1 VTKELMTLHRLGCYV
16 MPGSSIDP
24 VAGVAEA
31 VAAEQLGLGSVWIS
45 ERWAAKELG
54 SLAGALAM
62 ATDRVRIISG
72 ITHFGTRHPVAL
84 AGLATT
90 TQALSGGRF
99 ALGLGRSLPNLWPML
114 GLPTPTVPLMEDLAQ
129 ILRDIWAGESVSY
142 SGPAGVFPRLFASE
156 QPDVEPPP
164 LLLAAI
170 GPKTLALAGR
180 AFDGVILHPF
190 LTAAA
195 VTRSRE
201 VVRAAATAAGRDP
214 DSVRVYGE
222 LVVAPDMDDDAA
234 DRIVAAR
241 ALTYFDM
248 QGLGEALFAANGWD
262 TGTLA
267 KIRSHPHMKQVSTFA
282 DHDLT
287 VEERIEVVHD
297 TVPVDWLRDT
307 SGGGDATKVANQLR
321 AYLDA
326 GIDELVLHG
335 AAPTELASVVAAFAP
350 EPSMA

>member
-1 VTKELMTLHRLGCYV
+1 MKLDRLGCYV
-16 MPGSSIDP
+16 MPGASTDP
-24 VAGVAEA
+24 VAGLGEA
-31 VAAEQLGLGSVWIS
+31 VAAERLGLGSVWVS

-54 SLAGALAM
+54 SLAGALAV
-62 ATDRVRIISG
+62 ATERVRIIAG

-99 ALGLGRSLPNLWPML
+99 ALGLGRSLPDLWPML
-114 GLPTPTVPLMEDLAQ
+114 GLPTPTIPLMEDHAQ
-129 ILRDIWAGESVSY
+129 ILRDIWAGKTVSY
-142 SGPAGVFPRLFASE
+142 SGPAGDFPRVFASD
-156 QPDVEPPP
+156 QPDVRRPP

-190 LTAAA
+190 LTPAA
-195 VTRSRE
+195 VALSRGI
-201 VVRAAATAAGRDP
+201 VRAAAIEAGRDP
-214 DSVRVYGE
+214 DAVRVYGE
-222 LVVAPDMDDDAA
+222 IVVAPDSDDDAT

-248 QGLGEALFAANGWD
+248 RGLAEALFRANGWD
-262 TGTLA
+262 MKTLE
-267 KIRSHPHMKQVSTFA
+267 KIRSHPHMKRVSTFA

-287 VEERIEVVHD
+287 IEERIEVVHD
-297 TVPVDWLRDT
+297 TVPGDWLRET
-307 SGGGDATKVANQLR
+307 SGSGEAAEIAGQLR
-321 AYLDA
+321 TYLDA

-335 AAPTELASVVAAFAP
+335 AKPTELASVVTAFAP
-350 EPSMA
+350 EPSLT

>member
-1 VTKELMTLHRLGCYV
+1 MTLNRLGCYV
-16 MPGSSIDP
+16 MPGASTDP

-54 SLAGALAM
+54 SLAGALAV
-62 ATDRVRIISG
+62 ATTRVRINSG

-84 AGLATT
+84 AGLAST

-114 GLPTPTVPLMEDLAQ
+114 GLPTPTVPLMEDLAR
-129 ILRDIWAGESVSY
+129 ILRDIWAGKTVSY
-142 SGPAGVFPRLFASE
+142 SGPAGMFPRLFGSE

-190 LTAAA
+190 LTTAA
-195 VTRSRE
+195 VARSRE
-201 VVRAAATAAGRDP
+201 IVRAAATEAGRDP

-222 LVVAPDMDDDAA
+222 LVVAPDMDADAA

-248 QGLGEALFAANGWD
+248 QGLGEALFAVNNWD
-262 TGTLA
+262 PGTLA
-267 KIRSHPHMKQVSTFA
+267 RIRSHPHMKRVSTFA

-287 VEERIEVVHD
+287 IDERIEVVHD
-297 TVPVDWLRDT
+297 TVPADWLRET
-307 SGGGDATKVANQLR
+307 SGGGAAAEVASRLR

-335 AAPTELASVVAAFAP
+335 ASPSELASVVAAFAP
-350 EPSMA
+350 EPSLR

>member
-1 VTKELMTLHRLGCYV
+1 VTAQLIKLDRLGCYV
-16 MPGSSIDP
+16 MAGASTDP
-24 VAGVAEA
+24 LAGLAEA
-31 VAAEQLGLGSVWIS
+31 VAAERLGLGSVWVS

-54 SLAGALAM
+54 SLAGALAV
-62 ATDRVRIISG
+62 ATKRVKIIAG

-99 ALGLGRSLPNLWPML
+99 VLGLGRSLPDLWPML
-114 GLPTPTVPLMEDLAQ
+114 GLPTPTVPLMEDHAQ
-129 ILRDIWAGESVSY
+129 ILRDIWAGKAVSY
-142 SGPAGVFPRLFASE
+142 SGPAGVFPRLFASD
-156 QPDVEPPP
+156 QPDVTRPP

-190 LTAAA
+190 LTPAA
-195 VTRSRE
+195 VAMSRGI
-201 VVRAAATAAGRDP
+201 VRAAAIEAGRDP
-214 DSVRVYGE
+214 DAVRVYGE
-222 LVVAPDMDDDAA
+222 IVVAPDLDDDAA

-248 QGLGEALFAANGWD
+248 RGLAEALFTANGWD
-262 TGTLA
+262 TQVLE
-267 KIRSHPHMKQVSTFA
+267 KIRSHPHMKRVSTFA

-287 VEERIEVVHD
+287 IEERIEVVHD
-297 TVPVDWLRDT
+297 TVPGDWLRET
-307 SGGGDATKVANQLR
+307 SGSGGAAEVAVQLR
-321 AYLDA
+321 TYLDA

-335 AAPTELASVVAAFAP
+335 AKPTELASLVTAFAP
-350 EPSMA
+350 EPRF

>member
-1 VTKELMTLHRLGCYV
+1 VTKELMTVDRLGCYV
-16 MPGSSIDP
+16 MPGASTDP
-24 VAGVAEA
+24 VAGLAEA
-31 VAAEQLGLGSVWIS
+31 VEAERLGLGSVWVS

-54 SLAGALAM
+54 SLAGALAV
-62 ATDRVRIISG
+62 ATERVKIVAG

-99 ALGLGRSLPNLWPML
+99 SLGIGRSLPNLWPML
-114 GLPTPTVPLMEDLAQ
+114 GLPTPTIRLMEDHAK
-129 ILRDIWAGESVSY
+129 ILRDIWAGTTVSY
-142 SGPAGVFPRLFASE
+142 SGPAGVFPRLFASD
-156 QPDVEPPP
+156 QPDVTPPP

-190 LTAAA
+190 LTPAA
-195 VTRSRE
+195 VAQSRE
-201 VVRAAATAAGRDP
+201 LVRAAAAGAGRDP

-222 LVVAPDMDDDAA
+222 LVVAPDMDDEAA

-262 TGTLA
+262 IGTLE
-267 KIRSHPHMKQVSTFA
+267 KIRAHPHMKRVSTFA

-287 VEERIEVVHD
+287 IEERIEVVHD
-297 TVPVDWLRDT
+297 TVPPDWLRDT
-307 SGGGDATKVANQLR
+307 SGSGHAAAVAVQLR
-321 AYLDA
+321 TYLDA
-326 GIDELVLHG
+326 GLDELVLHG
-335 AAPTELASVVAAFAP
+335 AGPTELASVVAAFAS
-350 EPSMA
+350 EPSLA

>member
-1 VTKELMTLHRLGCYV
+1 VTEELTTADRLGCYV
-16 MPGSSIDP
+16 MPGASTDP

-31 VAAEQLGLGSVWIS
+31 IEAERIGLGSVWIS

-54 SLAGALAM
+54 SLAGALAI
-62 ATDRVRIISG
+62 ATKRIRINSG

-84 AGLATT
+84 AGLAST

-114 GLPTPTVPLMEDLAQ
+114 GLPTPTVGLMEDLAQ
-129 ILRDIWAGESVSY
+129 ILRDIWAGKAVSY

-156 QPDVEPPP
+156 QPDVTPPP

-201 VVRAAATAAGRDP
+201 LVRAAATEAGRDP

-222 LVVAPDMDDDAA
+222 LVVAPDMAADAA

-248 QGLGEALFAANGWD
+248 QGLGEALFAVNGWGP
-262 TGTLA
+262 GTLE
-267 KIRSHPHMKQVSTFA
+267 KIRSHPHMKRVSTFA
-282 DHDLT
+282 DGDLT
-287 VEERIEVVHD
+287 IEERIEVVHD
-297 TVPVDWLRDT
+297 TVPAEWLQDT
-307 SGGGDATKVANQLR
+307 SGSGDAADVARQVR
-321 AYLDA
+321 TYLDA

-335 AAPTELASVVAAFAP
+335 AAPSELASVVAAFASS
-350 EPSMA
+350 PSPA

>member
-1 VTKELMTLHRLGCYV
+1 MTLDRLGCYV
-16 MPGSSIDP
+16 MPGGSTDP
-24 VAGVAEA
+24 VAGLAEA
-31 VAAEQLGLGSVWIS
+31 IAAERLGLGSVWVS

-54 SLAGALAM
+54 SLAGALAV

-99 ALGLGRSLPNLWPML
+99 VLGLGRSLPDLWPML
-114 GLPTPTVPLMEDLAQ
+114 GLPTPTVQLMEDLAQ
-129 ILRDIWAGESVSY
+129 ILRDIWAGKTVSY
-142 SGPAGVFPRLFASE
+142 SGPAGEFPRLFASD
-156 QPDVEPPP
+156 QPDVKRPP

-190 LTAAA
+190 LTADA
-195 VTRSRE
+195 VTLSRGI
-201 VVRAAATAAGRDP
+201 VRAAAVEAGRDP

-222 LVVAPDMDDDAA
+222 IVVAPDMDDDAA

-248 QGLGEALFAANGWD
+248 RGLAEALFAANGWD
-262 TGTLA
+262 VRTLE
-267 KIRSHPHMKQVSTFA
+267 KIRAHPHMKRVSTFA

-287 VEERIEVVHD
+287 IEERIEIVRD
-297 TVPVDWLRDT
+297 TVPADWIRET
-307 SGGGDATKVANQLR
+307 SGSGDAADIAGRLR
-321 AYLDA
+321 TYLDA

-350 EPSMA
+350 EPSLT